1 MKKVLT
7 IDFDILMHQS
17 INIYNDYDNDVN
29 EFLLDFPFINQLP
42 IDLELYENL
51 TNFLLQI
58 PKNKIVFIK
67 DHDEI
72 VKLTRNEGPFTLI
85 NLDHHHDLGYGDNI
99 RWNIPVKQVDVGNW
113 VKKLWD
119 LNRVNKYIWLKDNNS
134 YDPPSRA
141 QKYLTEKHFF
151 NNYNFD
157 NLLDVD
163 KVYIALSLDWIPYE
177 YQSLYRIWEQF
188 FKEDSSVNMLSLKE
202 VETSEQ
208 LSFDLI

>member
-141 QKYLTEKHFF
+141 QKYLTEKQSRIFESGADRQLKILQKKIIMMK
-151 NNYNFD
+151 NPEETIGKIID
-157 NLLDVD
+157 NSANSRSKRTAVAGWR
-163 KVYIALSLDWIPYE
+163 YYP
-177 YQSLYRIWEQF
+177 
-188 FKEDSSVNMLSLKE
+188 
-202 VETSEQ
+202 
-208 LSFDLI
+208 

>member
-72 VKLTRNEGPFTLI
+72 AVEYTL
-85 NLDHHHDLGYGDNI
+85 
-99 RWNIPVKQVDVGNW
+99 
-113 VKKLWD
+113 
-119 LNRVNKYIWLKDNNS
+119 
-134 YDPPSRA
+134 
-141 QKYLTEKHFF
+141 
-151 NNYNFD
+151 
-157 NLLDVD
+157 
-163 KVYIALSLDWIPYE
+163 
-177 YQSLYRIWEQF
+177 
-188 FKEDSSVNMLSLKE
+188 
-202 VETSEQ
+202 
-208 LSFDLI
+208 